1 MPQAPRHVHEE
12 PEEDPPPDDDNDG
25 VQPIPEED
33 YDAFFAD
40 NLDSLNSVNNLP
52 GDSAVNGE
60 EARCISNFD
69 AALAEIHIAACDCCH
84 EEDFNLELKDSGRC
98 TRCERDDLTDGIR
111 LWSDENHVNPMP
123 ENLRPACLRN
133 LTDMEEMLIAR
144 IKPIIQVRWTHG

>member
-1 MPQAPRHVHEE
+1 MPRAPIQVHEE
-12 PEEDPPPDDDNDG
+12 PEDDPPPDDDNDG

-69 AALAEIHIAACDCCH
+69 AALAEIHIAACGCCH

-98 TRCERDDLTDGIR
+98 ARCERDDLTDGIR
-111 LWSDENHVNPMP
+111 LWSDENHTNP
-123 ENLRPACLRN
+123 NLRPACLKN

-144 IKPIIQVRWTHG
+144 VKPVIQVRWTHG